1 MRYNI
6 AFKFLAVALCAL
18 MLLAA
23 LAGGFGILALLEGG
37 LFDKTVAELREEK
50 IQNSGL
56 GFAGQVA
63 AHYADSRL
71 GLWPEE
77 LEEPDWLYGV
87 WGDYGDWFS
96 GVFNPEKAAYTLKDA
111 EGNVLEQAGAQT
123 LTDPAVFTFP
133 VSGSYKYVLSV
144 EPKQEPEETAGAPE
158 YFPEDGALVYEVTFS
173 FRSELA
179 GDGSI
184 GTSGVGDPI
193 GVLTHNEAGVLFLRM
208 ESFVGANLPEDSVIT
223 SLELLGENG
232 AVLYRAEDRAG
243 VGEFVSSDEMTD
255 VFRIGPTAEEG
266 QTQPAAVE
274 TTPDSTIP
282 AETEPE
288 VVTEGTV
295 PSETTVPFETPV
307 VPVFTEERVR
317 TAEYWDED
325 AQQTMVVT
333 YRYARMPNYTMELRV
348 APGGYRYD
356 ETYPM
361 LELLQNNRNVLF
373 VAVGAGLLLF
383 AMLAVYLCCA
393 AGRKPGTDVV
403 RAGGLNRVP
412 LDLYAFLVIL
422 GVGCIGVVFV
432 EEADYLLE
440 LERTLALSIV
450 GYGGFSCALMIV
462 GFCFAFAA
470 QVKTPEYFWWR
481 NSLCG
486 RVFSLFILACRWCW
500 KQWLRVWHWL
510 PKAMRWVW
518 NLAARIFRAC
528 WKLVLWTWNLVMGIL
543 GTVWGF
549 VARCGKAC
557 GRWIGRMYGMLPLV
571 WQWLVAIPLLFFLL
585 LINIGSASPAGILLR
600 MGIVLLATVYL
611 ASAFG
616 TLLAGARRMCDGDLG
631 TKVDD
636 KMLVGCFR
644 EFADSLN
651 GLSDA
656 ALVAAREQLK
666 SERMRTELITNVS
679 HDIKTP
685 LTSIINYVDLLQ
697 YPHTPEQE
705 KEYLAVLSRQSA
717 RMKKLIDD
725 LMEMSKAASGSL
737 PVEITQVDAGEAINQ
752 ALGEFADKLA
762 AADLTPVFRQ
772 PEEPI
777 LMMAD
782 GRLAWRAMSNLLSNA
797 VKYALPGTRLYID
810 LSRAGSSVMISMKNI
825 SREQLNVS
833 ADELMERFVRGD
845 TSRNTEGSGLG
856 LNIAKSLME
865 LQKGQLQ
872 LLVDGDLFKA
882 TLIFPGV

>member
-1 MRYNI
+1 MKNHI
-6 AFKFLAVALCAL
+6 AFKFLAVLLASLFLLSAAVSAAGIIA
-18 MLLAA
+18 LAA
-23 LAGGFGILALLEGG
+23 LDLDPGQ
-37 LFDKTVAELREEK
+37 TVEQRFE
-50 IQNSGL
+50 
-56 GFAGQVA
+56 
-63 AHYADSRL
+63 
-71 GLWPEE
+71 EE
-77 LEEPDWLYGV
+77 LEHRWSSSADDIARRYASLTLGNAPERLVDNWYGR
-87 WGDYGDWFS
+87 WYNNYPGIQGYRLEDADGNLLES
-96 GVFNPEKAAYTLKDA
+96 EGTPEDGTACTYTVVT
-111 EGNVLEQAGAQT
+111 EYMQVTGAGPEDSTEA
-123 LTDPAVFTFP
+123 
-133 VSGSYKYVLSV
+133 
-144 EPKQEPEETAGAPE
+144 PEETLPETSPDGQVRTEETVPTETAAEEDAPDTAPETGTDEATIPPEEALPEQMDDAVEATAITETEPVWDEADDNIYYYPDDNGERQALHYTWEQAPE
-158 YFPEDGALVYEVTFS
+158 YRVTVYVSREYADMNRNPAWQLVGLVYTWRTQLMVG
-173 FRSELA
+173 L
-179 GDGSI
+179 
-184 GTSGVGDPI
+184 GV
-193 GVLTHNEAGVLFLRM
+193 
-208 ESFVGANLPEDSVIT
+208 
-223 SLELLGENG
+223 SLL
-232 AVLYRAEDRAG
+232 
-243 VGEFVSSDEMTD
+243 
-255 VFRIGPTAEEG
+255 VFA
-266 QTQPAAVE
+266 
-274 TTPDSTIP
+274 
-282 AETEPE
+282 
-288 VVTEGTV
+288 
-295 PSETTVPFETPV
+295 
-307 VPVFTEERVR
+307 
-317 TAEYWDED
+317 
-325 AQQTMVVT
+325 
-333 YRYARMPNYTMELRV
+333 L
-348 APGGYRYD
+348 
-356 ETYPM
+356 
-361 LELLQNNRNVLF
+361 
-373 VAVGAGLLLF
+373 
-383 AMLAVYLCCA
+383 LAVYLCCA

-403 RAGGLNRVP
+403 RAGGLNRIP
-412 LDLYAFLVIL
+412 LDLYAFLVVL

-440 LERTLALSIV
+440 LERTLALTIV
-450 GYGGFSCALMIV
+450 GYGGYCCALMIV

-486 RVFSLFILACRWCW
+486 RFFSLFILACRWCW

-510 PKAMRWVW
+510 PKAVRWVW

-549 VARCGKAC
+549 VARWGKAC

-616 TLLAGARRMCDGDLG
+616 TLLAGVRRMCDGDLG

>member
-1 MRYNI
+1 MKNHI
-6 AFKFLAVALCAL
+6 AFKFLAVLLASLFLLSAAVSAAGIIA
-18 MLLAA
+18 LAA
-23 LAGGFGILALLEGG
+23 LDLDPGQTVEQRFEEEMEHRWSSSADDIARRYASLTLGNAPERLVDNWYGRWYNNYPGIQGYRLEDADGNLLESEGTPEDG
-37 LFDKTVAELREEK
+37 TACTYTVVTEYM
-50 IQNSGL
+50 QVTG
-56 GFAGQVA
+56 AGPE
-63 AHYADSRL
+63 DST
-71 GLWPEE
+71 E
-77 LEEPDWLYGV
+77 
-87 WGDYGDWFS
+87 
-96 GVFNPEKAAYTLKDA
+96 A
-111 EGNVLEQAGAQT
+111 
-123 LTDPAVFTFP
+123 
-133 VSGSYKYVLSV
+133 
-144 EPKQEPEETAGAPE
+144 PEETLPETSPDGQVRTEETVPTETAAEEDAPDTAPETGTDEATIPPEEALPEQMDDAVEATAITETEPVWDEADDNIYYYPDDNGERQALHYTWEQAPE
-158 YFPEDGALVYEVTFS
+158 YRVTVYVSREYADMNRNPAWQLVGLVYTWRTQLMVG
-173 FRSELA
+173 L
-179 GDGSI
+179 GVSI
-184 GTSGVGDPI
+184 
-193 GVLTHNEAGVLFLRM
+193 
-208 ESFVGANLPEDSVIT
+208 
-223 SLELLGENG
+223 
-232 AVLYRAEDRAG
+232 
-243 VGEFVSSDEMTD
+243 
-255 VFRIGPTAEEG
+255 
-266 QTQPAAVE
+266 
-274 TTPDSTIP
+274 
-282 AETEPE
+282 
-288 VVTEGTV
+288 
-295 PSETTVPFETPV
+295 
-307 VPVFTEERVR
+307 
-317 TAEYWDED
+317 
-325 AQQTMVVT
+325 
-333 YRYARMPNYTMELRV
+333 
-348 APGGYRYD
+348 
-356 ETYPM
+356 
-361 LELLQNNRNVLF
+361 
-373 VAVGAGLLLF
+373 LLF
-383 AMLAVYLCCA
+383 ALLAVYLCCA

-403 RAGGLNRVP
+403 RAGGLNRIP
-412 LDLYAFLVIL
+412 LDLYAFLVVL

-440 LERTLALSIV
+440 LERTLALTIV
-450 GYGGFSCALMIV
+450 GYGGYCCALMIV

-486 RVFSLFILACRWCW
+486 RFFSLFILACRWCW

-510 PKAMRWVW
+510 PKAVRWVW

-549 VARCGKAC
+549 VARWGKAC

-616 TLLAGARRMCDGDLG
+616 TLLAGARRMCDGDMG

>member
-1 MRYNI
+1 MKNHI
-6 AFKFLAVALCAL
+6 AFKFLAVLLASLFLLSAAVSAAGIIA
-18 MLLAA
+18 LAA
-23 LAGGFGILALLEGG
+23 LDLDPGQTVEQRFEEEMEHRWSSSADDIARRYASLTLGNAPERLVDNWYGRWYNNYPGIQGYRLEDADGNLLESEGTPEDG
-37 LFDKTVAELREEK
+37 TACTYTVVTEYM
-50 IQNSGL
+50 QVTG
-56 GFAGQVA
+56 AGPE
-63 AHYADSRL
+63 DST
-71 GLWPEE
+71 E
-77 LEEPDWLYGV
+77 
-87 WGDYGDWFS
+87 
-96 GVFNPEKAAYTLKDA
+96 A
-111 EGNVLEQAGAQT
+111 
-123 LTDPAVFTFP
+123 
-133 VSGSYKYVLSV
+133 
-144 EPKQEPEETAGAPE
+144 PEETLPETSPDGQVRTEETVPTETAAEEDAPDTAPETGTDEATIPPEEALPEQMDDAVEATAITETEPVWDEADDNIYYYPDDNGERQALHYTWEQAPE
-158 YFPEDGALVYEVTFS
+158 YRVTVYVSREYADMNRNPAWQLVGLVYTWRTQLMVG
-173 FRSELA
+173 L
-179 GDGSI
+179 
-184 GTSGVGDPI
+184 GV
-193 GVLTHNEAGVLFLRM
+193 
-208 ESFVGANLPEDSVIT
+208 
-223 SLELLGENG
+223 SLL
-232 AVLYRAEDRAG
+232 
-243 VGEFVSSDEMTD
+243 
-255 VFRIGPTAEEG
+255 VFA
-266 QTQPAAVE
+266 
-274 TTPDSTIP
+274 
-282 AETEPE
+282 
-288 VVTEGTV
+288 
-295 PSETTVPFETPV
+295 
-307 VPVFTEERVR
+307 
-317 TAEYWDED
+317 
-325 AQQTMVVT
+325 
-333 YRYARMPNYTMELRV
+333 L
-348 APGGYRYD
+348 
-356 ETYPM
+356 
-361 LELLQNNRNVLF
+361 
-373 VAVGAGLLLF
+373 
-383 AMLAVYLCCA
+383 LAVYLCCA

-403 RAGGLNRVP
+403 RAGGLNRIP
-412 LDLYAFLVIL
+412 LDLYAFLVVL

-440 LERTLALSIV
+440 LERTLALTIV
-450 GYGGFSCALMIV
+450 GYGGYCCALMIV

-486 RVFSLFILACRWCW
+486 RFFSLFILACRWCW

-510 PKAMRWVW
+510 PKAVRWVW

-549 VARCGKAC
+549 VARWGKAC

-616 TLLAGARRMCDGDLG
+616 TLLAGVRRMCDGDLG

>member
-1 MRYNI
+1 MKNHI
-6 AFKFLAVALCAL
+6 AFKFLAV
-18 MLLAA
+18 LLASLFLLSAAVSAAGIIA
-23 LAGGFGILALLEGG
+23 LTAMDLDPGQTVEQRFEEEMERRWSSSADDIARRYASLTLGHAPEQLVDNWFGRWYSNYSGIQGYRLEDADGNLLESEG
-37 LFDKTVAELREEK
+37 T
-50 IQNSGL
+50 
-56 GFAGQVA
+56 
-63 AHYADSRL
+63 
-71 GLWPEE
+71 PE
-77 LEEPDWLYGV
+77 DGT
-87 WGDYGDWFS
+87 
-96 GVFNPEKAAYTLKDA
+96 AYTYTVVTA
-111 EGNVLEQAGAQT
+111 YMQVTGAG
-123 LTDPAVFTFP
+123 
-133 VSGSYKYVLSV
+133 
-144 EPKQEPEETAGAPE
+144 
-158 YFPEDGALVYEVTFS
+158 PEDGAEAPDETLPETFPDGQVRTEETVPTETAAETGDADAGAETDTDEATIRSEETVSGQTENAVEATLLPELETGPVWDEADDNIYYYPDDNGERQALHYTWEQTPEYQVTVYVSREYADMNRNPVWQLMGLVYTWRTQLMVG
-173 FRSELA
+173 L
-179 GDGSI
+179 
-184 GTSGVGDPI
+184 GV
-193 GVLTHNEAGVLFLRM
+193 
-208 ESFVGANLPEDSVIT
+208 
-223 SLELLGENG
+223 SLL
-232 AVLYRAEDRAG
+232 
-243 VGEFVSSDEMTD
+243 
-255 VFRIGPTAEEG
+255 VFA
-266 QTQPAAVE
+266 
-274 TTPDSTIP
+274 
-282 AETEPE
+282 
-288 VVTEGTV
+288 
-295 PSETTVPFETPV
+295 
-307 VPVFTEERVR
+307 
-317 TAEYWDED
+317 
-325 AQQTMVVT
+325 
-333 YRYARMPNYTMELRV
+333 L
-348 APGGYRYD
+348 
-356 ETYPM
+356 
-361 LELLQNNRNVLF
+361 
-373 VAVGAGLLLF
+373 
-383 AMLAVYLCCA
+383 LAVYLCCA

-403 RAGGLNRVP
+403 RAGGLNRMP
-412 LDLYAFLVIL
+412 LDLYAFLVVL
-422 GVGCIGVVFV
+422 GVGCIGVVFA
-432 EEADYLLE
+432 EAADDLLR

-510 PKAMRWVW
+510 PKAVRWVW

-528 WKLVLWTWNLVMGIL
+528 WKLVLWTWNLIKQVL
-543 GTVWGF
+543 GKVWDF
-549 VARCGKAC
+549 ITRWAKAL
-557 GRWIGRMYGMLPLV
+557 GRSLSRMYSMLPLV

-644 EFADSLN
+644 EFAESLN

-810 LSRAGSSVMISMKNI
+810 LSRAGNSVMISMKNI

>member
-1 MRYNI
+1 MKNHI
-6 AFKFLAVALCAL
+6 AFKFLAVLLASLFLLSAAVSAAGIIA
-18 MLLAA
+18 LAA
-23 LAGGFGILALLEGG
+23 LDLDPGQTVEQRFEEEMEHRWSSSADDIARRYASLTLGNAPERLVDNWYGRWYNNYPGIQGYRLEDADGNLLESEGTPEDG
-37 LFDKTVAELREEK
+37 TACTYTVVTEYM
-50 IQNSGL
+50 QVTG
-56 GFAGQVA
+56 AGPE
-63 AHYADSRL
+63 DST
-71 GLWPEE
+71 E
-77 LEEPDWLYGV
+77 
-87 WGDYGDWFS
+87 
-96 GVFNPEKAAYTLKDA
+96 A
-111 EGNVLEQAGAQT
+111 
-123 LTDPAVFTFP
+123 
-133 VSGSYKYVLSV
+133 
-144 EPKQEPEETAGAPE
+144 PEETLPETSPDGQVRTEETVPTETAAEEDAPDTAPETGTDEATIPPEEALPEQMDDAVEATAITETEPVWDEADDNIYYYPDDNGERQALHYTWEQAPE
-158 YFPEDGALVYEVTFS
+158 YRVTVYVSREYADMNRNPAWQLVGLVYTWRTQLMVG
-173 FRSELA
+173 L
-179 GDGSI
+179 
-184 GTSGVGDPI
+184 GV
-193 GVLTHNEAGVLFLRM
+193 
-208 ESFVGANLPEDSVIT
+208 
-223 SLELLGENG
+223 SLL
-232 AVLYRAEDRAG
+232 
-243 VGEFVSSDEMTD
+243 
-255 VFRIGPTAEEG
+255 VFA
-266 QTQPAAVE
+266 
-274 TTPDSTIP
+274 
-282 AETEPE
+282 
-288 VVTEGTV
+288 
-295 PSETTVPFETPV
+295 
-307 VPVFTEERVR
+307 
-317 TAEYWDED
+317 
-325 AQQTMVVT
+325 
-333 YRYARMPNYTMELRV
+333 L
-348 APGGYRYD
+348 
-356 ETYPM
+356 
-361 LELLQNNRNVLF
+361 
-373 VAVGAGLLLF
+373 
-383 AMLAVYLCCA
+383 LAVYLCCA

-440 LERTLALSIV
+440 LERTLALTIV
-450 GYGGFSCALMIV
+450 GYGGYCCALMIV

-486 RVFSLFILACRWCW
+486 RFFSLFILACRWCW

-510 PKAMRWVW
+510 PKAVRWVW

-549 VARCGKAC
+549 VARWGKAC

-616 TLLAGARRMCDGDLG
+616 TLLAGARRMCDGDMG

>member
-1 MRYNI
+1 MKNHI
-6 AFKFLAVALCAL
+6 AFKFLAV
-18 MLLAA
+18 LLASLFLLGAAVSAAGIIA
-23 LAGGFGILALLEGG
+23 LAAMDLDPGQTVEQRFEEEMEHRWFSSADNIARRYASLTLGHAPEQLVDNWYGRWYNNYSGILGYRLEDAGGNLLESGG
-37 LFDKTVAELREEK
+37 TSEDGT
-50 IQNSGL
+50 
-56 GFAGQVA
+56 
-63 AHYADSRL
+63 
-71 GLWPEE
+71 
-77 LEEPDWLYGV
+77 
-87 WGDYGDWFS
+87 
-96 GVFNPEKAAYTLKDA
+96 AYTYTVVTEYMQVTGA
-111 EGNVLEQAGAQT
+111 EKVGA
-123 LTDPAVFTFP
+123 DGPEDSA
-133 VSGSYKYVLSV
+133 
-144 EPKQEPEETAGAPE
+144 EEPEETIPE
-158 YFPEDGALVYEVTFS
+158 TFPDGQVRTEETVPTETVLETGDADTGEETDTAETTI
-173 FRSELA
+173 RSEETL
-179 GDGSI
+179 SEQM
-184 GTSGVGDPI
+184 
-193 GVLTHNEAGVLFLRM
+193 N
-208 ESFVGANLPEDSVIT
+208 DSVEATAIT
-223 SLELLGENG
+223 EL
-232 AVLYRAEDRAG
+232 
-243 VGEFVSSDEMTD
+243 
-255 VFRIGPTAEEG
+255 
-266 QTQPAAVE
+266 
-274 TTPDSTIP
+274 
-282 AETEPE
+282 ETEPE
-288 VVTEGTV
+288 
-295 PSETTVPFETPV
+295 
-307 VPVFTEERVR
+307 
-317 TAEYWDED
+317 WDETD
-325 AQQTMVVT
+325 DNIYYYPDDNGERQALHYTWEQTPEYRVT
-333 YRYARMPNYTMELRV
+333 VYVSGEYADM
-348 APGGYRYD
+348 
-356 ETYPM
+356 
-361 LELLQNNRNVLF
+361 NRNPVWQLIGLVYTWRTQF
-373 VAVGAGLLLF
+373 MVGLGVSLLIF
-383 AMLAVYLCCA
+383 ALLAVYLCCA

-403 RAGGLNRVP
+403 RAGGLNRMP
-412 LDLYAFLVIL
+412 LDLYGFLVIL
-422 GVGCIGVVFV
+422 GVGCIGVVFA
-432 EEADYLLE
+432 EGADDLLR

-450 GYGGFSCALMIV
+450 GYGSYCCALLIV
-462 GFCFAFAA
+462 GFCFAVAA

-486 RVFSLFILACRWCW
+486 RVWHLFVLVCRWCW
-500 KQWLRVWHWL
+500 KLWLRVWHGL
-510 PKAMRWVW
+510 PGVLRWGW
-518 NLAARIFRAC
+518 NLAARVFRAC
-528 WKLVLWTWNLVMGIL
+528 RKLILWTWNLMKQFFGA
-543 GTVWGF
+543 VWGF
-549 VARCGKAC
+549 IARWAKAL
-557 GRWIGRMYGMLPLV
+557 GRSLSRMYSMLPLI

-644 EFADSLN
+644 EFAESLN
-651 GLSDA
+651 GLSDT

-697 YPHTPEQE
+697 MPHTPEQE
-705 KEYLAVLSRQSA
+705 KEYLEVLSRQSA

-752 ALGEFADKLA
+752 ALGEFSDKLA

>member
-1 MRYNI
+1 MKNHI
-6 AFKFLAVALCAL
+6 AFKFLAVLLASLFLLSAAVSAAGIIA
-18 MLLAA
+18 LAA
-23 LAGGFGILALLEGG
+23 LDLDPGQTVEQRFEEEMEHRWSSSADDIARRYASLTLGNAPERLVDNWYGRWYNNYPGIQGYRLEDADGNLLESEGTPEDG
-37 LFDKTVAELREEK
+37 TACTYTVVTEYM
-50 IQNSGL
+50 QVTG
-56 GFAGQVA
+56 AGPE
-63 AHYADSRL
+63 DST
-71 GLWPEE
+71 E
-77 LEEPDWLYGV
+77 
-87 WGDYGDWFS
+87 
-96 GVFNPEKAAYTLKDA
+96 A
-111 EGNVLEQAGAQT
+111 
-123 LTDPAVFTFP
+123 
-133 VSGSYKYVLSV
+133 
-144 EPKQEPEETAGAPE
+144 PEETLPETSPDGQARTEETVPTETAAEEDAPDTAPETGTDEATIPPEEALPEQMDDAVEATAITETEPVWDEADDNIYYYPDDNGERQALHYTWEQAPE
-158 YFPEDGALVYEVTFS
+158 YRVTVYVSREYADMNRNPAWQLVGLVYTWRTQLMVG
-173 FRSELA
+173 L
-179 GDGSI
+179 
-184 GTSGVGDPI
+184 GV
-193 GVLTHNEAGVLFLRM
+193 
-208 ESFVGANLPEDSVIT
+208 
-223 SLELLGENG
+223 SLL
-232 AVLYRAEDRAG
+232 
-243 VGEFVSSDEMTD
+243 
-255 VFRIGPTAEEG
+255 VFA
-266 QTQPAAVE
+266 
-274 TTPDSTIP
+274 
-282 AETEPE
+282 
-288 VVTEGTV
+288 
-295 PSETTVPFETPV
+295 
-307 VPVFTEERVR
+307 
-317 TAEYWDED
+317 
-325 AQQTMVVT
+325 
-333 YRYARMPNYTMELRV
+333 L
-348 APGGYRYD
+348 
-356 ETYPM
+356 
-361 LELLQNNRNVLF
+361 
-373 VAVGAGLLLF
+373 
-383 AMLAVYLCCA
+383 LAVYLCCA

-412 LDLYAFLVIL
+412 LDLYAFLVVL

-440 LERTLALSIV
+440 LERTLALTIV
-450 GYGGFSCALMIV
+450 GYGGYCCALMIV

-510 PKAMRWVW
+510 PKAVRWVW

-549 VARCGKAC
+549 VARWGKAC

-616 TLLAGARRMCDGDLG
+616 TLLAGARRMCDGDMG

>member
-1 MRYNI
+1 MKNHI
-6 AFKFLAVALCAL
+6 AFKFLAV
-18 MLLAA
+18 LLASLFLLSAAVSAAGIIA
-23 LAGGFGILALLEGG
+23 LTAMDLDPGQTVEQRFEEEMERRWSSSADDIARRYASLTLGHAPEQLVDNWFGRWYSNYSGIQGYRLEDADGNLLESEG
-37 LFDKTVAELREEK
+37 T
-50 IQNSGL
+50 
-56 GFAGQVA
+56 
-63 AHYADSRL
+63 
-71 GLWPEE
+71 PE
-77 LEEPDWLYGV
+77 DGT
-87 WGDYGDWFS
+87 
-96 GVFNPEKAAYTLKDA
+96 AYTYTVVTA
-111 EGNVLEQAGAQT
+111 YMQVTGAG
-123 LTDPAVFTFP
+123 
-133 VSGSYKYVLSV
+133 
-144 EPKQEPEETAGAPE
+144 
-158 YFPEDGALVYEVTFS
+158 PEDGAEAPDETLPETFPDGQVRTEETVPTETAAETGDADAGAETDTDEATIRSEETVSGQTENAVEATLLPELETGPVWDEADDNIYYYPDDNGERQALHYTWEQTPEYRVTVYVSREYADMNRNPVWQLMGLVYTWRTQLMVG
-173 FRSELA
+173 L
-179 GDGSI
+179 
-184 GTSGVGDPI
+184 GV
-193 GVLTHNEAGVLFLRM
+193 
-208 ESFVGANLPEDSVIT
+208 
-223 SLELLGENG
+223 SLL
-232 AVLYRAEDRAG
+232 
-243 VGEFVSSDEMTD
+243 
-255 VFRIGPTAEEG
+255 VFA
-266 QTQPAAVE
+266 
-274 TTPDSTIP
+274 
-282 AETEPE
+282 
-288 VVTEGTV
+288 
-295 PSETTVPFETPV
+295 
-307 VPVFTEERVR
+307 
-317 TAEYWDED
+317 
-325 AQQTMVVT
+325 
-333 YRYARMPNYTMELRV
+333 L
-348 APGGYRYD
+348 
-356 ETYPM
+356 
-361 LELLQNNRNVLF
+361 
-373 VAVGAGLLLF
+373 
-383 AMLAVYLCCA
+383 LAVYLCCA

-403 RAGGLNRVP
+403 RAGGLNRMP
-412 LDLYAFLVIL
+412 LDLYAFLVVL
-422 GVGCIGVVFV
+422 GVGCIGVVFA
-432 EEADYLLE
+432 EAADDLLR

-510 PKAMRWVW
+510 PKAVRWVW

-528 WKLVLWTWNLVMGIL
+528 WKLVLWTWNLIKQVL
-543 GTVWGF
+543 GKVWDF
-549 VARCGKAC
+549 ITRWAKAL
-557 GRWIGRMYGMLPLV
+557 GRSLSRMYSMLPLV

-611 ASAFG
+611 ASSFG

-644 EFADSLN
+644 EFAESLN

-810 LSRAGSSVMISMKNI
+810 LSRAGNSVMISMKNI

>member
-1 MRYNI
+1 MKNHI
-6 AFKFLAVALCAL
+6 AFKFLAVLLASLFLLSAAVSAAGIIA
-18 MLLAA
+18 LAA
-23 LAGGFGILALLEGG
+23 LDLDSGQTVEQRFEEEMEHRWSSSADDIARRYASLTLGNAPERLVDNWYGRWYNNYPGIQGYRLEDADGNLLESEGTPEDG
-37 LFDKTVAELREEK
+37 TACTYTVVTEYM
-50 IQNSGL
+50 QVTG
-56 GFAGQVA
+56 AGPE
-63 AHYADSRL
+63 DST
-71 GLWPEE
+71 E
-77 LEEPDWLYGV
+77 
-87 WGDYGDWFS
+87 
-96 GVFNPEKAAYTLKDA
+96 A
-111 EGNVLEQAGAQT
+111 
-123 LTDPAVFTFP
+123 
-133 VSGSYKYVLSV
+133 
-144 EPKQEPEETAGAPE
+144 PEETLPETSPDGQVRTEETVPTETAAEEDAPDTAPETGTDEATIPPEEALPEQMDDAVEATAITETEPVWDEADDNIYYYPDDNGERQALHYTWEQAPE
-158 YFPEDGALVYEVTFS
+158 YRVTVYVSREYADMNRNPAWQLVGLVYTWRTQLMVG
-173 FRSELA
+173 L
-179 GDGSI
+179 GVSI
-184 GTSGVGDPI
+184 
-193 GVLTHNEAGVLFLRM
+193 
-208 ESFVGANLPEDSVIT
+208 
-223 SLELLGENG
+223 
-232 AVLYRAEDRAG
+232 
-243 VGEFVSSDEMTD
+243 
-255 VFRIGPTAEEG
+255 
-266 QTQPAAVE
+266 
-274 TTPDSTIP
+274 
-282 AETEPE
+282 
-288 VVTEGTV
+288 
-295 PSETTVPFETPV
+295 
-307 VPVFTEERVR
+307 
-317 TAEYWDED
+317 
-325 AQQTMVVT
+325 
-333 YRYARMPNYTMELRV
+333 
-348 APGGYRYD
+348 
-356 ETYPM
+356 
-361 LELLQNNRNVLF
+361 
-373 VAVGAGLLLF
+373 LLF
-383 AMLAVYLCCA
+383 ALLAVYLCCA

-440 LERTLALSIV
+440 LERTLALTIV
-450 GYGGFSCALMIV
+450 GYGGYCCALMIV

-486 RVFSLFILACRWCW
+486 RFFSLFILACRWCW

-510 PKAMRWVW
+510 PKAVRWVW

-549 VARCGKAC
+549 VARWGKAC

-616 TLLAGARRMCDGDLG
+616 TLLAGARRMCDGDMG

>member
-1 MRYNI
+1 MKNHI
-6 AFKFLAVALCAL
+6 AFKFLAVLLASLFLLSAAVSAAGIIA
-18 MLLAA
+18 LAA
-23 LAGGFGILALLEGG
+23 LDLDPGQTVEQRFEEEMEHRWSSSADDIARRYASLTLGNAPERLVDNWYGRWYNNYPGIQGYRLEDADGNLLESEGTPEDG
-37 LFDKTVAELREEK
+37 TACTYTVVTEYM
-50 IQNSGL
+50 QVTG
-56 GFAGQVA
+56 AGPE
-63 AHYADSRL
+63 DST
-71 GLWPEE
+71 E
-77 LEEPDWLYGV
+77 
-87 WGDYGDWFS
+87 
-96 GVFNPEKAAYTLKDA
+96 A
-111 EGNVLEQAGAQT
+111 
-123 LTDPAVFTFP
+123 
-133 VSGSYKYVLSV
+133 
-144 EPKQEPEETAGAPE
+144 PEETLPETSPDGQVRTEETVPTETAAEEDAPDTAPETGTDEATIPPEEALPEQMDDAVEATAITETEPVWDEADDNIYYYPDDNGERQSLHYTWEQAPE
-158 YFPEDGALVYEVTFS
+158 YRVTVYVSREYADMNRNPAWQLVGLVYTWRTQLMVG
-173 FRSELA
+173 L
-179 GDGSI
+179 
-184 GTSGVGDPI
+184 GV
-193 GVLTHNEAGVLFLRM
+193 
-208 ESFVGANLPEDSVIT
+208 
-223 SLELLGENG
+223 SLL
-232 AVLYRAEDRAG
+232 
-243 VGEFVSSDEMTD
+243 
-255 VFRIGPTAEEG
+255 VFA
-266 QTQPAAVE
+266 
-274 TTPDSTIP
+274 
-282 AETEPE
+282 
-288 VVTEGTV
+288 
-295 PSETTVPFETPV
+295 
-307 VPVFTEERVR
+307 
-317 TAEYWDED
+317 
-325 AQQTMVVT
+325 
-333 YRYARMPNYTMELRV
+333 L
-348 APGGYRYD
+348 
-356 ETYPM
+356 
-361 LELLQNNRNVLF
+361 
-373 VAVGAGLLLF
+373 
-383 AMLAVYLCCA
+383 LAVYLCCA

-440 LERTLALSIV
+440 LDRTLALTIV
-450 GYGGFSCALMIV
+450 GYGGYCCALMIV

-510 PKAMRWVW
+510 PKAVRWVW

-549 VARCGKAC
+549 VARWGKAC

-616 TLLAGARRMCDGDLG
+616 TLLAGARRMCDGDMG

>member
-1 MRYNI
+1 MKNHI
-6 AFKFLAVALCAL
+6 AFKFLAV
-18 MLLAA
+18 LLASLFLLSAAVSAAGIIA
-23 LAGGFGILALLEGG
+23 LTAMDLDPGQTVEQRFEEEMERRWSSSADDIARRYASLTLGHAPEQLVDNWFGRWYSNYSGIQGYRLEDADGNLLESEG
-37 LFDKTVAELREEK
+37 T
-50 IQNSGL
+50 
-56 GFAGQVA
+56 
-63 AHYADSRL
+63 
-71 GLWPEE
+71 PE
-77 LEEPDWLYGV
+77 DGT
-87 WGDYGDWFS
+87 
-96 GVFNPEKAAYTLKDA
+96 AYTYTVVTA
-111 EGNVLEQAGAQT
+111 YMQVTGAG
-123 LTDPAVFTFP
+123 
-133 VSGSYKYVLSV
+133 
-144 EPKQEPEETAGAPE
+144 
-158 YFPEDGALVYEVTFS
+158 PEDGAEAPDETLPETFPDGQVRTEETVPTETAAETGDADAGAETDTDEATI
-173 FRSELA
+173 RSEE
-179 GDGSI
+179 
-184 GTSGVGDPI
+184 T
-193 GVLTHNEAGVLFLRM
+193 M
-208 ESFVGANLPEDSVIT
+208 PEQMD
-223 SLELLGENG
+223 
-232 AVLYRAEDRAG
+232 D
-243 VGEFVSSDEMTD
+243 
-255 VFRIGPTAEEG
+255 
-266 QTQPAAVE
+266 AVE
-274 TTPDSTIP
+274 ATAI
-282 AETEPE
+282 TEPE
-288 VVTEGTV
+288 PE
-295 PSETTVPFETPV
+295 
-307 VPVFTEERVR
+307 
-317 TAEYWDED
+317 WDEAD
-325 AQQTMVVT
+325 DNIYYYPDDNGERQALHYTWEQTPEYRVT
-333 YRYARMPNYTMELRV
+333 VYVSREYADM
-348 APGGYRYD
+348 
-356 ETYPM
+356 
-361 LELLQNNRNVLF
+361 NRNPVWQLMGL
-373 VAVGAGLLLF
+373 VYTWRTQLMVGLGVSLLVF
-383 AMLAVYLCCA
+383 ALLAVYLCCA

-403 RAGGLNRVP
+403 RAGGLNRMP
-412 LDLYAFLVIL
+412 LDLYAFLVVL

-432 EEADYLLE
+432 EEGEYLLE

-510 PKAMRWVW
+510 PKAVRWVW

-528 WKLVLWTWNLVMGIL
+528 WKLVLWTWNLIKQVL
-543 GTVWGF
+543 GKVWDF
-549 VARCGKAC
+549 ITRWAKAL
-557 GRWIGRMYGMLPLV
+557 GRSLSRMYSMLPLV

-644 EFADSLN
+644 EFAESLN

-810 LSRAGSSVMISMKNI
+810 LSRAGNSVMISMKNI

>member
-1 MRYNI
+1 MKNHI
-6 AFKFLAVALCAL
+6 AFKFLAVLLASLFLLSAAVSAAGIIA
-18 MLLAA
+18 LAA
-23 LAGGFGILALLEGG
+23 LDLDPGQTVEQRFEEEMEHRWSSSADDIARRYASLTLGNAPERLVDNWYGRWYNNYPGIQGYRLEDADGNLLESEGTPEDG
-37 LFDKTVAELREEK
+37 TACTYTVVTEYM
-50 IQNSGL
+50 QVTG
-56 GFAGQVA
+56 AGPE
-63 AHYADSRL
+63 DST
-71 GLWPEE
+71 E
-77 LEEPDWLYGV
+77 
-87 WGDYGDWFS
+87 
-96 GVFNPEKAAYTLKDA
+96 A
-111 EGNVLEQAGAQT
+111 
-123 LTDPAVFTFP
+123 
-133 VSGSYKYVLSV
+133 
-144 EPKQEPEETAGAPE
+144 PEETLPETSPDGQVRTEETVPTETAAEEDAPDTAPETGTDEATIPPEEALPEQMDDAVEATAITETEPVWDEGDDNIYYYPDDNGERQALHYTWEQAPE
-158 YFPEDGALVYEVTFS
+158 YRVTVYVSREYADMNRNPAWQLVGLVYTWRTQLMVG
-173 FRSELA
+173 L
-179 GDGSI
+179 
-184 GTSGVGDPI
+184 GV
-193 GVLTHNEAGVLFLRM
+193 
-208 ESFVGANLPEDSVIT
+208 
-223 SLELLGENG
+223 SLL
-232 AVLYRAEDRAG
+232 
-243 VGEFVSSDEMTD
+243 
-255 VFRIGPTAEEG
+255 VFA
-266 QTQPAAVE
+266 
-274 TTPDSTIP
+274 
-282 AETEPE
+282 
-288 VVTEGTV
+288 
-295 PSETTVPFETPV
+295 
-307 VPVFTEERVR
+307 
-317 TAEYWDED
+317 
-325 AQQTMVVT
+325 
-333 YRYARMPNYTMELRV
+333 L
-348 APGGYRYD
+348 
-356 ETYPM
+356 
-361 LELLQNNRNVLF
+361 
-373 VAVGAGLLLF
+373 
-383 AMLAVYLCCA
+383 LAVYLCCA

-440 LERTLALSIV
+440 LERTLALTIV
-450 GYGGFSCALMIV
+450 GYGGYCCALMIV

-510 PKAMRWVW
+510 PKAVRWVW

-528 WKLVLWTWNLVMGIL
+528 WKLVLWTWNLVMGIM

-549 VARCGKAC
+549 VARWGKAC

-705 KEYLAVLSRQSA
+705 KDYLAVLSRQSA

>member
-1 MRYNI
+1 MKNHI
-6 AFKFLAVALCAL
+6 AFKFLAVLLASLFLLSAAVSAAGIIA
-18 MLLAA
+18 LAA
-23 LAGGFGILALLEGG
+23 LDLDPGQTVEQRFEEEMEHRWSSSADDIARRYASLTLGNAPERLVDNWYGRWYNNYPGIQGYRLEDADGNLLESEGTPEDG
-37 LFDKTVAELREEK
+37 TACTYTVVTEYM
-50 IQNSGL
+50 QVTG
-56 GFAGQVA
+56 AGPE
-63 AHYADSRL
+63 DST
-71 GLWPEE
+71 E
-77 LEEPDWLYGV
+77 
-87 WGDYGDWFS
+87 
-96 GVFNPEKAAYTLKDA
+96 A
-111 EGNVLEQAGAQT
+111 
-123 LTDPAVFTFP
+123 
-133 VSGSYKYVLSV
+133 
-144 EPKQEPEETAGAPE
+144 PEETLPETSPDGQVRTEETVPTETAAEEDAPDTAPETGTDEATIPPEEALPEQMDDAVEATAITETEPVWDEGDDNIYYYPDDNGERQALHYTWEQAPE
-158 YFPEDGALVYEVTFS
+158 YRVTVYVSREYADMNRNPAWQLVGLVYTWRTQLMVG
-173 FRSELA
+173 L
-179 GDGSI
+179 
-184 GTSGVGDPI
+184 GV
-193 GVLTHNEAGVLFLRM
+193 
-208 ESFVGANLPEDSVIT
+208 
-223 SLELLGENG
+223 SLL
-232 AVLYRAEDRAG
+232 
-243 VGEFVSSDEMTD
+243 
-255 VFRIGPTAEEG
+255 VFA
-266 QTQPAAVE
+266 
-274 TTPDSTIP
+274 
-282 AETEPE
+282 
-288 VVTEGTV
+288 
-295 PSETTVPFETPV
+295 
-307 VPVFTEERVR
+307 
-317 TAEYWDED
+317 
-325 AQQTMVVT
+325 
-333 YRYARMPNYTMELRV
+333 L
-348 APGGYRYD
+348 
-356 ETYPM
+356 
-361 LELLQNNRNVLF
+361 
-373 VAVGAGLLLF
+373 
-383 AMLAVYLCCA
+383 LAVYLCCA

-403 RAGGLNRVP
+403 RAGGLNRIP
-412 LDLYAFLVIL
+412 LDLYAFLVVL

-440 LERTLALSIV
+440 LERTLALTIV
-450 GYGGFSCALMIV
+450 GYGGYCCALMIV

-510 PKAMRWVW
+510 PKAVRWVW

-549 VARCGKAC
+549 VARWGKAC

>member
-1 MRYNI
+1 MKNHI
-6 AFKFLAVALCAL
+6 AFKFLAVLLASLFLLSAAVSAAGIIA
-18 MLLAA
+18 LAA
-23 LAGGFGILALLEGG
+23 LDLDPGQTVEQRFEEEMEHRWSSSADDIARRYASLTLGNAPERLVDNWYGRWYNNYPGIQGYRLEDADGNLLESEGTPEDG
-37 LFDKTVAELREEK
+37 TACTYTVVTEYM
-50 IQNSGL
+50 QVTG
-56 GFAGQVA
+56 AGPE
-63 AHYADSRL
+63 DST
-71 GLWPEE
+71 E
-77 LEEPDWLYGV
+77 
-87 WGDYGDWFS
+87 
-96 GVFNPEKAAYTLKDA
+96 A
-111 EGNVLEQAGAQT
+111 
-123 LTDPAVFTFP
+123 
-133 VSGSYKYVLSV
+133 
-144 EPKQEPEETAGAPE
+144 PEETLPETSPDGQVRTEETVPTETAAEEDAPDTAPETGTDEATIPPEEALPEQMDDAVEATAITETEPVWDEADDNIYYYPDDNGERQSLHYTWEQAPE
-158 YFPEDGALVYEVTFS
+158 YRVTVYVSREYADMNRNPAWQLVGLVYTWRTQLMVG
-173 FRSELA
+173 L
-179 GDGSI
+179 
-184 GTSGVGDPI
+184 GV
-193 GVLTHNEAGVLFLRM
+193 
-208 ESFVGANLPEDSVIT
+208 
-223 SLELLGENG
+223 SLL
-232 AVLYRAEDRAG
+232 
-243 VGEFVSSDEMTD
+243 
-255 VFRIGPTAEEG
+255 VFA
-266 QTQPAAVE
+266 
-274 TTPDSTIP
+274 
-282 AETEPE
+282 
-288 VVTEGTV
+288 
-295 PSETTVPFETPV
+295 
-307 VPVFTEERVR
+307 
-317 TAEYWDED
+317 
-325 AQQTMVVT
+325 
-333 YRYARMPNYTMELRV
+333 L
-348 APGGYRYD
+348 
-356 ETYPM
+356 
-361 LELLQNNRNVLF
+361 
-373 VAVGAGLLLF
+373 
-383 AMLAVYLCCA
+383 LAVYLCCA

-403 RAGGLNRVP
+403 RAGGLNRIP

-450 GYGGFSCALMIV
+450 GYGGYCCALMIV

-510 PKAMRWVW
+510 PKAVRWVW

-549 VARCGKAC
+549 VARWGKAC

-616 TLLAGARRMCDGDLG
+616 TLLAGARRMCDGDMG

>member
-1 MRYNI
+1 MKNHI
-6 AFKFLAVALCAL
+6 AFKFLAVLLASLFLLSAAVSAAGIIA
-18 MLLAA
+18 LAA
-23 LAGGFGILALLEGG
+23 LDLDSGQTVEQRFEEEMEHRWSSSADDIARRYASLTLGNAPERLVDNWYGRWYNNYPGIQGYRLEDADGNLLESEGTPEDG
-37 LFDKTVAELREEK
+37 TACTYTVVTEYM
-50 IQNSGL
+50 QVTG
-56 GFAGQVA
+56 AGPE
-63 AHYADSRL
+63 DST
-71 GLWPEE
+71 E
-77 LEEPDWLYGV
+77 
-87 WGDYGDWFS
+87 
-96 GVFNPEKAAYTLKDA
+96 A
-111 EGNVLEQAGAQT
+111 
-123 LTDPAVFTFP
+123 
-133 VSGSYKYVLSV
+133 
-144 EPKQEPEETAGAPE
+144 PEETLPETSPDGQVRTEETVPTETAAEEDAPDTAPETGTDEATIPPEEALPEQMDDAVEATAITETEPVWDEADDNIYYYPDDNGERQALHYTWEQAPE
-158 YFPEDGALVYEVTFS
+158 YRVTVYVSREYADMNRNPAWQLVGLVYTWRTQLMVG
-173 FRSELA
+173 L
-179 GDGSI
+179 
-184 GTSGVGDPI
+184 GV
-193 GVLTHNEAGVLFLRM
+193 
-208 ESFVGANLPEDSVIT
+208 
-223 SLELLGENG
+223 SLL
-232 AVLYRAEDRAG
+232 
-243 VGEFVSSDEMTD
+243 
-255 VFRIGPTAEEG
+255 VFA
-266 QTQPAAVE
+266 
-274 TTPDSTIP
+274 
-282 AETEPE
+282 
-288 VVTEGTV
+288 
-295 PSETTVPFETPV
+295 
-307 VPVFTEERVR
+307 
-317 TAEYWDED
+317 
-325 AQQTMVVT
+325 
-333 YRYARMPNYTMELRV
+333 L
-348 APGGYRYD
+348 
-356 ETYPM
+356 
-361 LELLQNNRNVLF
+361 
-373 VAVGAGLLLF
+373 
-383 AMLAVYLCCA
+383 LAVYLCCA

-440 LERTLALSIV
+440 LERTLALTIV
-450 GYGGFSCALMIV
+450 GYGGYCCALMIV

-486 RVFSLFILACRWCW
+486 RFFSLFILACRWCW

-510 PKAMRWVW
+510 PKAVRWVW

-549 VARCGKAC
+549 VARWGKAC

-616 TLLAGARRMCDGDLG
+616 TLLAGARRMCDGDMG

>member
-1 MRYNI
+1 MKNHI
-6 AFKFLAVALCAL
+6 AFKFLAVLLASLFLLSAAVSAAGIIA
-18 MLLAA
+18 LAA
-23 LAGGFGILALLEGG
+23 LDLDPGQTVEQRFEEEMEHRWSSSADDIARRYASLTLGNAPERLVDNWYGRWYNNYPGIQGYRLEDADGNLLESEGTPEDG
-37 LFDKTVAELREEK
+37 TACTYTVVTEYM
-50 IQNSGL
+50 QVTG
-56 GFAGQVA
+56 AGPE
-63 AHYADSRL
+63 DST
-71 GLWPEE
+71 E
-77 LEEPDWLYGV
+77 
-87 WGDYGDWFS
+87 
-96 GVFNPEKAAYTLKDA
+96 A
-111 EGNVLEQAGAQT
+111 
-123 LTDPAVFTFP
+123 
-133 VSGSYKYVLSV
+133 
-144 EPKQEPEETAGAPE
+144 PEETLPETSPDGQARTEETVPTETAAEEDAPDTAPETGTDEATIPPEEALPEQMDDAVEATAITETEPVWDEADDNIYYYPDDNGERQALHYTWEQAPE
-158 YFPEDGALVYEVTFS
+158 YRVTVYVSREYADMNRNPAWQLVGLVYTWRTQLMVG
-173 FRSELA
+173 L
-179 GDGSI
+179 
-184 GTSGVGDPI
+184 GV
-193 GVLTHNEAGVLFLRM
+193 
-208 ESFVGANLPEDSVIT
+208 
-223 SLELLGENG
+223 SLL
-232 AVLYRAEDRAG
+232 
-243 VGEFVSSDEMTD
+243 
-255 VFRIGPTAEEG
+255 VFA
-266 QTQPAAVE
+266 
-274 TTPDSTIP
+274 
-282 AETEPE
+282 
-288 VVTEGTV
+288 
-295 PSETTVPFETPV
+295 
-307 VPVFTEERVR
+307 
-317 TAEYWDED
+317 
-325 AQQTMVVT
+325 
-333 YRYARMPNYTMELRV
+333 L
-348 APGGYRYD
+348 
-356 ETYPM
+356 
-361 LELLQNNRNVLF
+361 
-373 VAVGAGLLLF
+373 
-383 AMLAVYLCCA
+383 LAVYLCCA

-510 PKAMRWVW
+510 PKAVRWVW

-549 VARCGKAC
+549 VARWGKAC

>member
-1 MRYNI
+1 MKNHI
-6 AFKFLAVALCAL
+6 AFKFLAVLLASLFLLSAAVSAAGIIA
-18 MLLAA
+18 LAA
-23 LAGGFGILALLEGG
+23 LDLDPGQTVEQRFEEEMEHRWSSSADNIARRYASLTLGNAPERLVDNWYGRWYNNYPGIQGYRLEDADGNLLESEGTPEDG
-37 LFDKTVAELREEK
+37 TACTYTVVTEYM
-50 IQNSGL
+50 QVTG
-56 GFAGQVA
+56 AGPE
-63 AHYADSRL
+63 DST
-71 GLWPEE
+71 E
-77 LEEPDWLYGV
+77 
-87 WGDYGDWFS
+87 
-96 GVFNPEKAAYTLKDA
+96 A
-111 EGNVLEQAGAQT
+111 
-123 LTDPAVFTFP
+123 
-133 VSGSYKYVLSV
+133 
-144 EPKQEPEETAGAPE
+144 PEETLPETSPDGQVRTEETVPTETAAEEDAPDTAPETGTDEATIPPEEALPEQMDDAVEATAITETEPVWDEADDNIYYYPDDNGERQALHYTWEQAPE
-158 YFPEDGALVYEVTFS
+158 YRVTVYVSREYADMNRNPAWQLVGLVYTWRTQLMVG
-173 FRSELA
+173 L
-179 GDGSI
+179 
-184 GTSGVGDPI
+184 GV
-193 GVLTHNEAGVLFLRM
+193 
-208 ESFVGANLPEDSVIT
+208 
-223 SLELLGENG
+223 SLL
-232 AVLYRAEDRAG
+232 
-243 VGEFVSSDEMTD
+243 
-255 VFRIGPTAEEG
+255 VFA
-266 QTQPAAVE
+266 
-274 TTPDSTIP
+274 
-282 AETEPE
+282 
-288 VVTEGTV
+288 
-295 PSETTVPFETPV
+295 
-307 VPVFTEERVR
+307 
-317 TAEYWDED
+317 
-325 AQQTMVVT
+325 
-333 YRYARMPNYTMELRV
+333 L
-348 APGGYRYD
+348 
-356 ETYPM
+356 
-361 LELLQNNRNVLF
+361 
-373 VAVGAGLLLF
+373 
-383 AMLAVYLCCA
+383 LAVYLCCA

-403 RAGGLNRVP
+403 RAGGLNRIP
-412 LDLYAFLVIL
+412 LDLYAFLVVL

-440 LERTLALSIV
+440 LERTLALTIV
-450 GYGGFSCALMIV
+450 GYGGYCCALMIV

-510 PKAMRWVW
+510 PKAVRWVW

-549 VARCGKAC
+549 VARWGKAC

-616 TLLAGARRMCDGDLG
+616 TLLAGARRMCDGDMG

>member
-1 MRYNI
+1 MKNHI
-6 AFKFLAVALCAL
+6 AFKFLAVLLASLFLLSAAVSAAGIIA
-18 MLLAA
+18 LAA
-23 LAGGFGILALLEGG
+23 LDLDPGQTVEQRFEEEMEHRWSSSADNIARRYASLTLGNAPERLVDNWYGRWYNNYPGIQGYRLEDADGNLLESEGTPEDG
-37 LFDKTVAELREEK
+37 TACTYTVVTEYM
-50 IQNSGL
+50 QVTG
-56 GFAGQVA
+56 AGPE
-63 AHYADSRL
+63 DST
-71 GLWPEE
+71 E
-77 LEEPDWLYGV
+77 
-87 WGDYGDWFS
+87 
-96 GVFNPEKAAYTLKDA
+96 A
-111 EGNVLEQAGAQT
+111 
-123 LTDPAVFTFP
+123 
-133 VSGSYKYVLSV
+133 
-144 EPKQEPEETAGAPE
+144 PEETLPETSPDGQVRTEETVPTETAAEEDAPDTAPE
-158 YFPEDGALVYEVTFS
+158 TGTDEATIPPE
-173 FRSELA
+173 
-179 GDGSI
+179 
-184 GTSGVGDPI
+184 
-193 GVLTHNEAGVLFLRM
+193 EA
-208 ESFVGANLPEDSVIT
+208 LPEQMD
-223 SLELLGENG
+223 
-232 AVLYRAEDRAG
+232 D
-243 VGEFVSSDEMTD
+243 
-255 VFRIGPTAEEG
+255 
-266 QTQPAAVE
+266 AVE
-274 TTPDSTIP
+274 ATAIT
-282 AETEPE
+282 ETEP
-288 VVTEGTV
+288 V
-295 PSETTVPFETPV
+295 
-307 VPVFTEERVR
+307 
-317 TAEYWDED
+317 WDEGD
-325 AQQTMVVT
+325 DNIYYYPDDNGERQALHYTWEQTPEYRVT
-333 YRYARMPNYTMELRV
+333 VFVSPEYADM
-348 APGGYRYD
+348 
-356 ETYPM
+356 
-361 LELLQNNRNVLF
+361 NRNPAWQL
-373 VAVGAGLLLF
+373 VGLVYTWRTQLMVGLGVSLLVF
-383 AMLAVYLCCA
+383 ALLAVYLCCA

-403 RAGGLNRVP
+403 RAGGLNRIP
-412 LDLYAFLVIL
+412 LDLYAFLVVL

-440 LERTLALSIV
+440 LERTLALTIV
-450 GYGGFSCALMIV
+450 GYGGYCCALMIV

-486 RVFSLFILACRWCW
+486 RFFSLFILACRWCW

-510 PKAMRWVW
+510 PKAVRWVW

-549 VARCGKAC
+549 VARWGKAC

-616 TLLAGARRMCDGDLG
+616 TLLAGARRMCDGDMG

-737 PVEITQVDAGEAINQ
+737 PVELTQVDAGEALHQ

>member
-1 MRYNI
+1 MKNHI
-6 AFKFLAVALCAL
+6 AFKFLAVLLASLFLLSAAVSAAGIIA
-18 MLLAA
+18 LAA
-23 LAGGFGILALLEGG
+23 LDLDPGQTVEQRFEEEMEHRWSSSADDIARRYASLTLGNAPERLVDNWYGRWYNNYPGIQGYRLEDADGNLLESEGTPEDG
-37 LFDKTVAELREEK
+37 TACTYTVVTEYM
-50 IQNSGL
+50 QVTG
-56 GFAGQVA
+56 AGPE
-63 AHYADSRL
+63 DST
-71 GLWPEE
+71 E
-77 LEEPDWLYGV
+77 
-87 WGDYGDWFS
+87 
-96 GVFNPEKAAYTLKDA
+96 A
-111 EGNVLEQAGAQT
+111 
-123 LTDPAVFTFP
+123 
-133 VSGSYKYVLSV
+133 
-144 EPKQEPEETAGAPE
+144 PEETLPETSPDGQVRTEETVPTETAAEEDAPDTAPETGTDEATIPPEEALPEQMDDAVEATAITETEPVWDEGDDNIYYYPDDNGERQALHYTWEQAPE
-158 YFPEDGALVYEVTFS
+158 YRVTVYVSREYADMNRNPAWQLVGLVYTWRTQLMVG
-173 FRSELA
+173 L
-179 GDGSI
+179 
-184 GTSGVGDPI
+184 GV
-193 GVLTHNEAGVLFLRM
+193 
-208 ESFVGANLPEDSVIT
+208 
-223 SLELLGENG
+223 SLL
-232 AVLYRAEDRAG
+232 
-243 VGEFVSSDEMTD
+243 
-255 VFRIGPTAEEG
+255 VFA
-266 QTQPAAVE
+266 
-274 TTPDSTIP
+274 
-282 AETEPE
+282 
-288 VVTEGTV
+288 
-295 PSETTVPFETPV
+295 
-307 VPVFTEERVR
+307 
-317 TAEYWDED
+317 
-325 AQQTMVVT
+325 
-333 YRYARMPNYTMELRV
+333 L
-348 APGGYRYD
+348 
-356 ETYPM
+356 
-361 LELLQNNRNVLF
+361 
-373 VAVGAGLLLF
+373 
-383 AMLAVYLCCA
+383 LAVYLCCA

-440 LERTLALSIV
+440 LERTLALTIV
-450 GYGGFSCALMIV
+450 GYGGYCCALMIV

-486 RVFSLFILACRWCW
+486 RFFSLFILACRWCW

-510 PKAMRWVW
+510 PEAAHWVW

-528 WKLVLWTWNLVMGIL
+528 WKLVLWTWNLLKQIL
-543 GTVWGF
+543 GTVWRF
-549 VARCGKAC
+549 IARWAKAC

-585 LINIGSASPAGILLR
+585 IINIGSASPAGILLR

-616 TLLAGARRMCDGDLG
+616 TLLAGARRMCDGDMG

>member
-1 MRYNI
+1 MKNHI
-6 AFKFLAVALCAL
+6 AFKFLAVLLASLFLLSAAVSAAGIIA
-18 MLLAA
+18 LAA
-23 LAGGFGILALLEGG
+23 LDLDPGQTVEQRFEEEMEHRWSSSADNIARRYASLTLGNAPERLVDNWYGRWYNNYPGIQGYRLEDADGNLLESEGTPEDG
-37 LFDKTVAELREEK
+37 TACTYTVVTEYM
-50 IQNSGL
+50 QVTG
-56 GFAGQVA
+56 AGPE
-63 AHYADSRL
+63 DST
-71 GLWPEE
+71 E
-77 LEEPDWLYGV
+77 
-87 WGDYGDWFS
+87 
-96 GVFNPEKAAYTLKDA
+96 A
-111 EGNVLEQAGAQT
+111 
-123 LTDPAVFTFP
+123 
-133 VSGSYKYVLSV
+133 
-144 EPKQEPEETAGAPE
+144 PEETLPETSPDGQVRTEETVPTETAAEEDAPDTAPETGTDEATIPPEEALPEQMDDAVEATAITETEPVWDEGDDNIYYYPDDNGERQALHYTWEQAPE
-158 YFPEDGALVYEVTFS
+158 YRVTVYVSREYADMNRNPAWQLVGLVYTWRTQLMVG
-173 FRSELA
+173 L
-179 GDGSI
+179 
-184 GTSGVGDPI
+184 GV
-193 GVLTHNEAGVLFLRM
+193 
-208 ESFVGANLPEDSVIT
+208 
-223 SLELLGENG
+223 SLL
-232 AVLYRAEDRAG
+232 
-243 VGEFVSSDEMTD
+243 
-255 VFRIGPTAEEG
+255 VFA
-266 QTQPAAVE
+266 
-274 TTPDSTIP
+274 
-282 AETEPE
+282 
-288 VVTEGTV
+288 
-295 PSETTVPFETPV
+295 
-307 VPVFTEERVR
+307 
-317 TAEYWDED
+317 
-325 AQQTMVVT
+325 
-333 YRYARMPNYTMELRV
+333 L
-348 APGGYRYD
+348 
-356 ETYPM
+356 
-361 LELLQNNRNVLF
+361 
-373 VAVGAGLLLF
+373 
-383 AMLAVYLCCA
+383 LAVYLCCA

-440 LERTLALSIV
+440 LERTLALTIV
-450 GYGGFSCALMIV
+450 GYGGYCCALMIV

-486 RVFSLFILACRWCW
+486 RFFSLFILACRWCW

-510 PKAMRWVW
+510 PKAVRWVW

-549 VARCGKAC
+549 VARWGKAC

>member
-1 MRYNI
+1 MKNHI
-6 AFKFLAVALCAL
+6 AFKFLAVLLASLFLLSAAVSAAGIIA
-18 MLLAA
+18 LAA
-23 LAGGFGILALLEGG
+23 LDLDPGQTVEQRFEEEMEHRWSSSADDIARRYASLTLGNAPERLVDNWYGRWYNNYPGIQGYRLEDADGNLLESEGTPEDG
-37 LFDKTVAELREEK
+37 TACTYTVVTEYM
-50 IQNSGL
+50 QVTG
-56 GFAGQVA
+56 AGPE
-63 AHYADSRL
+63 DST
-71 GLWPEE
+71 E
-77 LEEPDWLYGV
+77 
-87 WGDYGDWFS
+87 
-96 GVFNPEKAAYTLKDA
+96 A
-111 EGNVLEQAGAQT
+111 
-123 LTDPAVFTFP
+123 
-133 VSGSYKYVLSV
+133 
-144 EPKQEPEETAGAPE
+144 PEETLPETSPDGQVRTEETVPTETAAEEDAPDTAPETGTDEATIPPEEALPEQMDDAVEATAITETEPVWDEADDNIYYYPDDNGERQALHYTWEQAPE
-158 YFPEDGALVYEVTFS
+158 YRVTVYVSREYADMNRNPAWQLVGLVYTWRTQLMVG
-173 FRSELA
+173 L
-179 GDGSI
+179 
-184 GTSGVGDPI
+184 GV
-193 GVLTHNEAGVLFLRM
+193 
-208 ESFVGANLPEDSVIT
+208 
-223 SLELLGENG
+223 SLL
-232 AVLYRAEDRAG
+232 
-243 VGEFVSSDEMTD
+243 
-255 VFRIGPTAEEG
+255 VFA
-266 QTQPAAVE
+266 
-274 TTPDSTIP
+274 
-282 AETEPE
+282 
-288 VVTEGTV
+288 
-295 PSETTVPFETPV
+295 
-307 VPVFTEERVR
+307 
-317 TAEYWDED
+317 
-325 AQQTMVVT
+325 
-333 YRYARMPNYTMELRV
+333 L
-348 APGGYRYD
+348 
-356 ETYPM
+356 
-361 LELLQNNRNVLF
+361 
-373 VAVGAGLLLF
+373 
-383 AMLAVYLCCA
+383 LAVYLCCA

-403 RAGGLNRVP
+403 RAGGLNRIP
-412 LDLYAFLVIL
+412 LDLYAFLVVL

-440 LERTLALSIV
+440 LERTLALTIV
-450 GYGGFSCALMIV
+450 GYGGYCCALMIV

-486 RVFSLFILACRWCW
+486 RFFSLFILACRWCW

-510 PKAMRWVW
+510 PKAVRWVW

-528 WKLVLWTWNLVMGIL
+528 WKLVLWTWNLVMGIM

-549 VARCGKAC
+549 VARWGKAC

-616 TLLAGARRMCDGDLG
+616 TLLAGVRRMCDGDLG

>member
-1 MRYNI
+1 MKNHI
-6 AFKFLAVALCAL
+6 AFKFLAVLLASLFLLSAAVSAAGIIA
-18 MLLAA
+18 LAA
-23 LAGGFGILALLEGG
+23 LDLDPGQTVEQRFEEEMEHRWSSSADDIARRYASLTLGNAPERLVDNWYGRWYNNYPGIQGYRLEDADGNLLESEGTPEDG
-37 LFDKTVAELREEK
+37 TACTYTVVTEYM
-50 IQNSGL
+50 QVTG
-56 GFAGQVA
+56 AGPE
-63 AHYADSRL
+63 DST
-71 GLWPEE
+71 E
-77 LEEPDWLYGV
+77 
-87 WGDYGDWFS
+87 
-96 GVFNPEKAAYTLKDA
+96 A
-111 EGNVLEQAGAQT
+111 
-123 LTDPAVFTFP
+123 
-133 VSGSYKYVLSV
+133 
-144 EPKQEPEETAGAPE
+144 PEETLPETSPDGQVRTEETVPTETAAEEDAPDTAPETGTDEATIPPEEALPEQMDDAVEATAITETEPVWDEADDNIYYYPDDNGERQALHYTWEQAPE
-158 YFPEDGALVYEVTFS
+158 YRVTVYVSREYADMNRNPAWQLVGLVYTWRTQLMVG
-173 FRSELA
+173 L
-179 GDGSI
+179 
-184 GTSGVGDPI
+184 GV
-193 GVLTHNEAGVLFLRM
+193 
-208 ESFVGANLPEDSVIT
+208 
-223 SLELLGENG
+223 SLL
-232 AVLYRAEDRAG
+232 
-243 VGEFVSSDEMTD
+243 
-255 VFRIGPTAEEG
+255 VFA
-266 QTQPAAVE
+266 
-274 TTPDSTIP
+274 
-282 AETEPE
+282 
-288 VVTEGTV
+288 
-295 PSETTVPFETPV
+295 
-307 VPVFTEERVR
+307 
-317 TAEYWDED
+317 
-325 AQQTMVVT
+325 
-333 YRYARMPNYTMELRV
+333 L
-348 APGGYRYD
+348 
-356 ETYPM
+356 
-361 LELLQNNRNVLF
+361 
-373 VAVGAGLLLF
+373 
-383 AMLAVYLCCA
+383 LAVYLCCA

-403 RAGGLNRVP
+403 RAGGLNRIP
-412 LDLYAFLVIL
+412 LDLYAFLVVL

-440 LERTLALSIV
+440 LERTLALTIV
-450 GYGGFSCALMIV
+450 GYGGYCCALMIV

-486 RVFSLFILACRWCW
+486 RFFSLFILACRWCW

-510 PKAMRWVW
+510 PKAVRWVW

-549 VARCGKAC
+549 VARWGKAC

-616 TLLAGARRMCDGDLG
+616 TLLAGVRRMCDGDLG

-697 YPHTPEQE
+697 YPHTPKQE

>member
-1 MRYNI
+1 MKNHI
-6 AFKFLAVALCAL
+6 AFKFLAVLLASLFLLSAAVSAAGIIA
-18 MLLAA
+18 LAA
-23 LAGGFGILALLEGG
+23 LDLDPGQTVEQRFEEEMEHRWSSSADDIARRYASLTLGNAPERLVDNWYGRWYNNYPGIQGYRLEDADGNLLESEGTPEDG
-37 LFDKTVAELREEK
+37 TACTYTVVTEYM
-50 IQNSGL
+50 QVTG
-56 GFAGQVA
+56 AGPE
-63 AHYADSRL
+63 DST
-71 GLWPEE
+71 E
-77 LEEPDWLYGV
+77 
-87 WGDYGDWFS
+87 
-96 GVFNPEKAAYTLKDA
+96 A
-111 EGNVLEQAGAQT
+111 
-123 LTDPAVFTFP
+123 
-133 VSGSYKYVLSV
+133 
-144 EPKQEPEETAGAPE
+144 PEETLPETSPDGQVRTEETVPTETAAEEDAPDTAPETGTDEATIPPEETLPEQMDDAVEATAITETEPVWDEADDNIYYYPDDNGERQALHYTWEQAPE
-158 YFPEDGALVYEVTFS
+158 YRVTVYVSREYADMNRNPAWQLVGLVYTWRTQLMVG
-173 FRSELA
+173 L
-179 GDGSI
+179 
-184 GTSGVGDPI
+184 GV
-193 GVLTHNEAGVLFLRM
+193 
-208 ESFVGANLPEDSVIT
+208 
-223 SLELLGENG
+223 SLL
-232 AVLYRAEDRAG
+232 
-243 VGEFVSSDEMTD
+243 
-255 VFRIGPTAEEG
+255 VFA
-266 QTQPAAVE
+266 
-274 TTPDSTIP
+274 
-282 AETEPE
+282 
-288 VVTEGTV
+288 
-295 PSETTVPFETPV
+295 
-307 VPVFTEERVR
+307 
-317 TAEYWDED
+317 
-325 AQQTMVVT
+325 
-333 YRYARMPNYTMELRV
+333 L
-348 APGGYRYD
+348 
-356 ETYPM
+356 
-361 LELLQNNRNVLF
+361 
-373 VAVGAGLLLF
+373 
-383 AMLAVYLCCA
+383 LAVYLCCA

-412 LDLYAFLVIL
+412 LDLYAFLVVL

-440 LERTLALSIV
+440 LERTLALTIV
-450 GYGGFSCALMIV
+450 GYGGYCCALMIV

-486 RVFSLFILACRWCW
+486 RFFSLFILACRWCW

-510 PKAMRWVW
+510 PKAVRWVW

-549 VARCGKAC
+549 VARWGKAC

-616 TLLAGARRMCDGDLG
+616 TLLAGARRMCDGDMG

>member
-1 MRYNI
+1 MKNHI
-6 AFKFLAVALCAL
+6 AFKFLAVLLASLFLLSAAVSAAGIIA
-18 MLLAA
+18 LAA
-23 LAGGFGILALLEGG
+23 LDLDPGQTVEQRFEEEMEHRWSSSADNIARRYASLTLGNAPERLVDNWYGRWYNNYPGIQGYRLEDADGNLLESEGTPEDG
-37 LFDKTVAELREEK
+37 TACTYTVVTEYM
-50 IQNSGL
+50 QVTG
-56 GFAGQVA
+56 AGPE
-63 AHYADSRL
+63 DST
-71 GLWPEE
+71 E
-77 LEEPDWLYGV
+77 
-87 WGDYGDWFS
+87 
-96 GVFNPEKAAYTLKDA
+96 A
-111 EGNVLEQAGAQT
+111 
-123 LTDPAVFTFP
+123 
-133 VSGSYKYVLSV
+133 
-144 EPKQEPEETAGAPE
+144 PEETLPETSPDGQVRTEETVPTETAAEEDAPDTAPETGTDEATIPPEEALPEQMDDAVEATAITETEPVWDEGDDNIYYYPDDNGERQALHYTWEQAPE
-158 YFPEDGALVYEVTFS
+158 YRVTVYVSREYADMNRNPAWQLVGLVYTWRTQLMVG
-173 FRSELA
+173 L
-179 GDGSI
+179 
-184 GTSGVGDPI
+184 GV
-193 GVLTHNEAGVLFLRM
+193 
-208 ESFVGANLPEDSVIT
+208 
-223 SLELLGENG
+223 SLL
-232 AVLYRAEDRAG
+232 
-243 VGEFVSSDEMTD
+243 
-255 VFRIGPTAEEG
+255 VFA
-266 QTQPAAVE
+266 
-274 TTPDSTIP
+274 
-282 AETEPE
+282 
-288 VVTEGTV
+288 
-295 PSETTVPFETPV
+295 
-307 VPVFTEERVR
+307 
-317 TAEYWDED
+317 
-325 AQQTMVVT
+325 
-333 YRYARMPNYTMELRV
+333 L
-348 APGGYRYD
+348 
-356 ETYPM
+356 
-361 LELLQNNRNVLF
+361 
-373 VAVGAGLLLF
+373 
-383 AMLAVYLCCA
+383 LAVYLCCA

-440 LERTLALSIV
+440 LERTLALTIV
-450 GYGGFSCALMIV
+450 GYGGYCCALMIV

-510 PKAMRWVW
+510 PKAVRWVW

-549 VARCGKAC
+549 VARWGKAC

>member
-1 MRYNI
+1 MKNHI
-6 AFKFLAVALCAL
+6 AFKFLAVLLASLFLLSAAVSAAGIIA
-18 MLLAA
+18 LAA
-23 LAGGFGILALLEGG
+23 LDLDSGQTVEQRFEEEMEHRWSSSADDIARRYASLTLGNAPERLVDNWYGRWYNNYPGIQGYRLEDADGNLLESEGTPEDG
-37 LFDKTVAELREEK
+37 TACTYTVVTEYM
-50 IQNSGL
+50 QVTG
-56 GFAGQVA
+56 AGPE
-63 AHYADSRL
+63 DST
-71 GLWPEE
+71 E
-77 LEEPDWLYGV
+77 
-87 WGDYGDWFS
+87 
-96 GVFNPEKAAYTLKDA
+96 A
-111 EGNVLEQAGAQT
+111 
-123 LTDPAVFTFP
+123 
-133 VSGSYKYVLSV
+133 
-144 EPKQEPEETAGAPE
+144 PEETLPETSPDGQVRTEETVPTETAAEEDAPDTAPETGTDEATIPPEEALPEQMDDAVEATAITETEPVWDEADDNIYYYPDDNGERQALHYTWEQAPE
-158 YFPEDGALVYEVTFS
+158 YRVTVYVSREYADMNRNPAWQLVGLVYTWRTQLMVG
-173 FRSELA
+173 L
-179 GDGSI
+179 GVSI
-184 GTSGVGDPI
+184 
-193 GVLTHNEAGVLFLRM
+193 
-208 ESFVGANLPEDSVIT
+208 
-223 SLELLGENG
+223 
-232 AVLYRAEDRAG
+232 
-243 VGEFVSSDEMTD
+243 
-255 VFRIGPTAEEG
+255 
-266 QTQPAAVE
+266 
-274 TTPDSTIP
+274 
-282 AETEPE
+282 
-288 VVTEGTV
+288 
-295 PSETTVPFETPV
+295 
-307 VPVFTEERVR
+307 
-317 TAEYWDED
+317 
-325 AQQTMVVT
+325 
-333 YRYARMPNYTMELRV
+333 
-348 APGGYRYD
+348 
-356 ETYPM
+356 
-361 LELLQNNRNVLF
+361 
-373 VAVGAGLLLF
+373 LLF
-383 AMLAVYLCCA
+383 ALLAVYLCCA

-403 RAGGLNRVP
+403 RAGGLNRIP
-412 LDLYAFLVIL
+412 LDLYAFLVVL

-440 LERTLALSIV
+440 LERTLALTIV
-450 GYGGFSCALMIV
+450 GYGGYCCALMIV

-510 PKAMRWVW
+510 PKAVRWVW

-549 VARCGKAC
+549 VARWGKAC

-616 TLLAGARRMCDGDLG
+616 TLLAGARRMCDGDMG

>member
-1 MRYNI
+1 MKNHI
-6 AFKFLAVALCAL
+6 AFKFLAVLLASLFLLSAAVSAAGIIA
-18 MLLAA
+18 LAA
-23 LAGGFGILALLEGG
+23 LDLDPGQTVEQRFEEEMEHRWSSSADNIARRYASLTLGNAPERLVDNWYGRWYNNYPGIQGYRLEDADGNLLESEGTPEDG
-37 LFDKTVAELREEK
+37 TACTYTVVTEYM
-50 IQNSGL
+50 QVTG
-56 GFAGQVA
+56 AGPE
-63 AHYADSRL
+63 DST
-71 GLWPEE
+71 E
-77 LEEPDWLYGV
+77 
-87 WGDYGDWFS
+87 
-96 GVFNPEKAAYTLKDA
+96 A
-111 EGNVLEQAGAQT
+111 
-123 LTDPAVFTFP
+123 
-133 VSGSYKYVLSV
+133 
-144 EPKQEPEETAGAPE
+144 PEETLPETSPDGQVRTEETVPTETAAEEDAPDTAPETGTDEATIPPEEALPEQMDDAVEATAITETEPVWDEADDNIYYYPDDNGERQALHYTWEQAPE
-158 YFPEDGALVYEVTFS
+158 YRVTVYVSREYADMNRNPAWQLVGLVYTWRTQLMVG
-173 FRSELA
+173 L
-179 GDGSI
+179 
-184 GTSGVGDPI
+184 GV
-193 GVLTHNEAGVLFLRM
+193 
-208 ESFVGANLPEDSVIT
+208 
-223 SLELLGENG
+223 SLL
-232 AVLYRAEDRAG
+232 
-243 VGEFVSSDEMTD
+243 
-255 VFRIGPTAEEG
+255 VFA
-266 QTQPAAVE
+266 
-274 TTPDSTIP
+274 
-282 AETEPE
+282 
-288 VVTEGTV
+288 
-295 PSETTVPFETPV
+295 
-307 VPVFTEERVR
+307 
-317 TAEYWDED
+317 
-325 AQQTMVVT
+325 
-333 YRYARMPNYTMELRV
+333 L
-348 APGGYRYD
+348 
-356 ETYPM
+356 
-361 LELLQNNRNVLF
+361 
-373 VAVGAGLLLF
+373 
-383 AMLAVYLCCA
+383 LAVYLCCA

-403 RAGGLNRVP
+403 RAGGLNRIP
-412 LDLYAFLVIL
+412 LDLYAFLVVL

-440 LERTLALSIV
+440 LERTLALTIV
-450 GYGGFSCALMIV
+450 GYGGYCCALMIV

-486 RVFSLFILACRWCW
+486 RFFSLFILACRWCW

-510 PKAMRWVW
+510 PKAVRWVW

-549 VARCGKAC
+549 VARWGKAC

-585 LINIGSASPAGILLR
+585 IINIGSASPAGILLR

-616 TLLAGARRMCDGDLG
+616 TLLAGARRMCDGDMG

>member
-1 MRYNI
+1 MKNHI
-6 AFKFLAVALCAL
+6 AFKFLAVLLASLFLLSAAVSAAGIIA
-18 MLLAA
+18 LAA
-23 LAGGFGILALLEGG
+23 LDLDPGQTVEQRFEEEMEHRWSSSADDIARRYASLTLGNAPERLVDNWYGRWYNNYPGIQGYRLEDADGNLLESEGTPEDG
-37 LFDKTVAELREEK
+37 TACTYTVVTEYM
-50 IQNSGL
+50 QVTG
-56 GFAGQVA
+56 AGPE
-63 AHYADSRL
+63 DST
-71 GLWPEE
+71 E
-77 LEEPDWLYGV
+77 
-87 WGDYGDWFS
+87 
-96 GVFNPEKAAYTLKDA
+96 A
-111 EGNVLEQAGAQT
+111 
-123 LTDPAVFTFP
+123 
-133 VSGSYKYVLSV
+133 
-144 EPKQEPEETAGAPE
+144 PEETLPETSPDGQARTEETVPTETAAEEDAPDTAPETGTDEATIPPEEALPEQMDDAVEATAITETEPVWDEADDNIYYYPDDNGERQALHYTWEQAPE
-158 YFPEDGALVYEVTFS
+158 YRVTVYVSREYADMNRNPAWQLVGLVYTWRTQLMVG
-173 FRSELA
+173 L
-179 GDGSI
+179 GVSI
-184 GTSGVGDPI
+184 
-193 GVLTHNEAGVLFLRM
+193 
-208 ESFVGANLPEDSVIT
+208 
-223 SLELLGENG
+223 
-232 AVLYRAEDRAG
+232 
-243 VGEFVSSDEMTD
+243 
-255 VFRIGPTAEEG
+255 
-266 QTQPAAVE
+266 
-274 TTPDSTIP
+274 
-282 AETEPE
+282 
-288 VVTEGTV
+288 
-295 PSETTVPFETPV
+295 
-307 VPVFTEERVR
+307 
-317 TAEYWDED
+317 
-325 AQQTMVVT
+325 
-333 YRYARMPNYTMELRV
+333 
-348 APGGYRYD
+348 
-356 ETYPM
+356 
-361 LELLQNNRNVLF
+361 
-373 VAVGAGLLLF
+373 LLF
-383 AMLAVYLCCA
+383 ALLAVYLCCA

-412 LDLYAFLVIL
+412 LDLYAFLVVL

-440 LERTLALSIV
+440 LERTLALTIV
-450 GYGGFSCALMIV
+450 GYGGYCCALMIV

-486 RVFSLFILACRWCW
+486 RFFSLFILACRWCW

-510 PKAMRWVW
+510 PKAVRWVW

-549 VARCGKAC
+549 VARWGKAC

-616 TLLAGARRMCDGDLG
+616 TLLAGARRMCDGDMG

>member
-1 MRYNI
+1 MKNHI
-6 AFKFLAVALCAL
+6 AFKFLAVLLASLFLLSAAVSAAGIIA
-18 MLLAA
+18 LAA
-23 LAGGFGILALLEGG
+23 LDLDPGQTVEQRFEEEMEHRWSSSADDIARRYASLTLGNAPERLVDNWYGRWYNNYPGIQGYRLEDADGNLLESEGTPEDG
-37 LFDKTVAELREEK
+37 TACTYTVVTEYM
-50 IQNSGL
+50 QVTG
-56 GFAGQVA
+56 AGPE
-63 AHYADSRL
+63 DST
-71 GLWPEE
+71 E
-77 LEEPDWLYGV
+77 
-87 WGDYGDWFS
+87 
-96 GVFNPEKAAYTLKDA
+96 A
-111 EGNVLEQAGAQT
+111 
-123 LTDPAVFTFP
+123 
-133 VSGSYKYVLSV
+133 
-144 EPKQEPEETAGAPE
+144 PEETLPETSPDGQVRTEETVPTETAAEEDAPDTAPETGTDEATIPPEEALPEQMDDAVEATAITETEPVWDEGDDNIYYYPDDNGERQALHYTWEQAPE
-158 YFPEDGALVYEVTFS
+158 YRVTVYVSREYADMNRNPAWQLVGLVYTWRTQLMVGLGVS
-173 FRSELA
+173 LLA
-179 GDGSI
+179 
-184 GTSGVGDPI
+184 
-193 GVLTHNEAGVLFLRM
+193 
-208 ESFVGANLPEDSVIT
+208 
-223 SLELLGENG
+223 
-232 AVLYRAEDRAG
+232 
-243 VGEFVSSDEMTD
+243 
-255 VFRIGPTAEEG
+255 
-266 QTQPAAVE
+266 
-274 TTPDSTIP
+274 
-282 AETEPE
+282 
-288 VVTEGTV
+288 
-295 PSETTVPFETPV
+295 
-307 VPVFTEERVR
+307 
-317 TAEYWDED
+317 
-325 AQQTMVVT
+325 
-333 YRYARMPNYTMELRV
+333 
-348 APGGYRYD
+348 
-356 ETYPM
+356 
-361 LELLQNNRNVLF
+361 
-373 VAVGAGLLLF
+373 F
-383 AMLAVYLCCA
+383 ALLAVYLCCA

-422 GVGCIGVVFV
+422 GVGCIGVVFA

-440 LERTLALSIV
+440 LERTLALTIV
-450 GYGGFSCALMIV
+450 GYGGYCCALMIV

-486 RVFSLFILACRWCW
+486 RVWHLFVLVCCWCW

-510 PKAMRWVW
+510 PEAAHWVW

-528 WKLVLWTWNLVMGIL
+528 WKLVLWTWNLLKQIL
-543 GTVWGF
+543 GTVWRF
-549 VARCGKAC
+549 IARWAKAC

-585 LINIGSASPAGILLR
+585 IINIGSASPAGILLR

-616 TLLAGARRMCDGDLG
+616 TLLAGARRMCDGDMG

>member
-1 MRYNI
+1 MKNHI
-6 AFKFLAVALCAL
+6 AFKFLAVLLASLFLLSAAVSAAGIIA
-18 MLLAA
+18 LAA
-23 LAGGFGILALLEGG
+23 LDLDPGQTVEQRFEEEMEHRWSSSADDIARRYASLTLGNAPERLVDNWYGRWYNNYPGIQGYRLEDADGNLLESEGTPEDG
-37 LFDKTVAELREEK
+37 TACTYTVVTEYM
-50 IQNSGL
+50 QVTG
-56 GFAGQVA
+56 AGPE
-63 AHYADSRL
+63 DST
-71 GLWPEE
+71 E
-77 LEEPDWLYGV
+77 
-87 WGDYGDWFS
+87 
-96 GVFNPEKAAYTLKDA
+96 A
-111 EGNVLEQAGAQT
+111 
-123 LTDPAVFTFP
+123 
-133 VSGSYKYVLSV
+133 
-144 EPKQEPEETAGAPE
+144 PEETLPETSPDGQVRTEETVPTETAAEEDAPDTAPETGTDEATIPPEEALPEQMDDAVEATAITETEPVWDEGDDNIYYYPDDNGERQALHYTWEQAPE
-158 YFPEDGALVYEVTFS
+158 YRVTVYVSREYADMNRNPAWQLVGLVYTWRTQLMVG
-173 FRSELA
+173 L
-179 GDGSI
+179 
-184 GTSGVGDPI
+184 GV
-193 GVLTHNEAGVLFLRM
+193 
-208 ESFVGANLPEDSVIT
+208 
-223 SLELLGENG
+223 SLL
-232 AVLYRAEDRAG
+232 
-243 VGEFVSSDEMTD
+243 
-255 VFRIGPTAEEG
+255 VFA
-266 QTQPAAVE
+266 
-274 TTPDSTIP
+274 
-282 AETEPE
+282 
-288 VVTEGTV
+288 
-295 PSETTVPFETPV
+295 
-307 VPVFTEERVR
+307 
-317 TAEYWDED
+317 
-325 AQQTMVVT
+325 
-333 YRYARMPNYTMELRV
+333 L
-348 APGGYRYD
+348 
-356 ETYPM
+356 
-361 LELLQNNRNVLF
+361 
-373 VAVGAGLLLF
+373 
-383 AMLAVYLCCA
+383 LAVYLCCA

-510 PKAMRWVW
+510 PKAVRWVW

-845 TSRNTEGSGLG
+845 TSRNTESSGLG

>member
-1 MRYNI
+1 MKNHI
-6 AFKFLAVALCAL
+6 AFKFLAVLLASLFLLSAAVSAAGIIA
-18 MLLAA
+18 LAA
-23 LAGGFGILALLEGG
+23 LDLEPGQTVEQRFEEEMEHRWSSSADDIARRYASLTLGNAPERLVDNWYGRWYNNYPGIQGYRLEDADGNLLESEGTPEDG
-37 LFDKTVAELREEK
+37 TACTYTVVTEYM
-50 IQNSGL
+50 QVTG
-56 GFAGQVA
+56 AGPE
-63 AHYADSRL
+63 DST
-71 GLWPEE
+71 E
-77 LEEPDWLYGV
+77 
-87 WGDYGDWFS
+87 
-96 GVFNPEKAAYTLKDA
+96 A
-111 EGNVLEQAGAQT
+111 
-123 LTDPAVFTFP
+123 
-133 VSGSYKYVLSV
+133 
-144 EPKQEPEETAGAPE
+144 PEETLPETSPDGQVRTEETVPTETAAEEDAPDTAPETGTDEATIPPEEALPEQMDDAVEATAITETEPVWDEGDDNIYYYPDDNGERQALHYTWEQAPE
-158 YFPEDGALVYEVTFS
+158 YRVTVYVSREYADMNRNPAWQLVGLVYTWRTQLMVG
-173 FRSELA
+173 L
-179 GDGSI
+179 
-184 GTSGVGDPI
+184 GV
-193 GVLTHNEAGVLFLRM
+193 
-208 ESFVGANLPEDSVIT
+208 
-223 SLELLGENG
+223 SLL
-232 AVLYRAEDRAG
+232 
-243 VGEFVSSDEMTD
+243 
-255 VFRIGPTAEEG
+255 VFA
-266 QTQPAAVE
+266 
-274 TTPDSTIP
+274 
-282 AETEPE
+282 
-288 VVTEGTV
+288 
-295 PSETTVPFETPV
+295 
-307 VPVFTEERVR
+307 
-317 TAEYWDED
+317 
-325 AQQTMVVT
+325 
-333 YRYARMPNYTMELRV
+333 L
-348 APGGYRYD
+348 
-356 ETYPM
+356 
-361 LELLQNNRNVLF
+361 
-373 VAVGAGLLLF
+373 
-383 AMLAVYLCCA
+383 LAVYLCCA

-440 LERTLALSIV
+440 LERTLALTIV
-450 GYGGFSCALMIV
+450 GYGGYCCALMIV

-486 RVFSLFILACRWCW
+486 RFFSLFILACRWCW

-510 PKAMRWVW
+510 PKAVRWVW

-549 VARCGKAC
+549 VARWGKAC

-616 TLLAGARRMCDGDLG
+616 TLLAGVRRMCDGDLG

>member
-1 MRYNI
+1 MKNHI
-6 AFKFLAVALCAL
+6 AFKFLAVLLASLFLLSAAVSAAGIIA
-18 MLLAA
+18 LAA
-23 LAGGFGILALLEGG
+23 LDLDPGQTVEQRFEEEMEHRWSSSADDIARRYASLTLGNAPERLVDNWYGRWYNNYPGIQGYRLEDADGNLLESEGTPEDG
-37 LFDKTVAELREEK
+37 TACTYTVVTEYM
-50 IQNSGL
+50 QVTG
-56 GFAGQVA
+56 AGPE
-63 AHYADSRL
+63 DST
-71 GLWPEE
+71 E
-77 LEEPDWLYGV
+77 
-87 WGDYGDWFS
+87 
-96 GVFNPEKAAYTLKDA
+96 A
-111 EGNVLEQAGAQT
+111 
-123 LTDPAVFTFP
+123 
-133 VSGSYKYVLSV
+133 
-144 EPKQEPEETAGAPE
+144 PEETLPETSPDGQVRTEETVPTETAAEEDAPDTAPETGTDEATIPPEEALPEQMDDAVEATAITETEPVWDEADDNIYYYPDDNGERQALHYTWEQAPE
-158 YFPEDGALVYEVTFS
+158 YRVTVYVSREYADMNRNPAWQLVGLVYTWRTQLMVG
-173 FRSELA
+173 L
-179 GDGSI
+179 
-184 GTSGVGDPI
+184 GV
-193 GVLTHNEAGVLFLRM
+193 
-208 ESFVGANLPEDSVIT
+208 
-223 SLELLGENG
+223 SLL
-232 AVLYRAEDRAG
+232 
-243 VGEFVSSDEMTD
+243 
-255 VFRIGPTAEEG
+255 VFA
-266 QTQPAAVE
+266 
-274 TTPDSTIP
+274 
-282 AETEPE
+282 
-288 VVTEGTV
+288 
-295 PSETTVPFETPV
+295 
-307 VPVFTEERVR
+307 
-317 TAEYWDED
+317 
-325 AQQTMVVT
+325 
-333 YRYARMPNYTMELRV
+333 L
-348 APGGYRYD
+348 
-356 ETYPM
+356 
-361 LELLQNNRNVLF
+361 
-373 VAVGAGLLLF
+373 
-383 AMLAVYLCCA
+383 LAVYLCCA

-486 RVFSLFILACRWCW
+486 RFFSLFILACRWCW

-510 PKAMRWVW
+510 PKAVRWVW

-549 VARCGKAC
+549 VARWGKAC

-616 TLLAGARRMCDGDLG
+616 TLLAGARRMCDGDMG

>member
-1 MRYNI
+1 MKNHI
-6 AFKFLAVALCAL
+6 AFKFLAVLLASLFLLSAAVSAAGIIA
-18 MLLAA
+18 LAA
-23 LAGGFGILALLEGG
+23 LDLDPGQTVEQRFEEKMEHRWSSSADDIARRYASLTLGNAPERLVDNWYGRWYNNYPGIQGYRLEDADGNLLESEGTPEDG
-37 LFDKTVAELREEK
+37 TACTYTVVTEYM
-50 IQNSGL
+50 QVTG
-56 GFAGQVA
+56 AGPE
-63 AHYADSRL
+63 DST
-71 GLWPEE
+71 E
-77 LEEPDWLYGV
+77 
-87 WGDYGDWFS
+87 
-96 GVFNPEKAAYTLKDA
+96 A
-111 EGNVLEQAGAQT
+111 
-123 LTDPAVFTFP
+123 
-133 VSGSYKYVLSV
+133 
-144 EPKQEPEETAGAPE
+144 PEETLPETSPDGQVRTEETVPTETAAEEDAPDTAPETGTDEATIPPEEALPEQMDDAVEATAITETEPVWDEADDNIYYYPDDNGERQALHYTWEQAPE
-158 YFPEDGALVYEVTFS
+158 YRVTVYVSREYADMNRNPAWQLVGLVYTWRTQLMVG
-173 FRSELA
+173 L
-179 GDGSI
+179 GVSI
-184 GTSGVGDPI
+184 
-193 GVLTHNEAGVLFLRM
+193 
-208 ESFVGANLPEDSVIT
+208 
-223 SLELLGENG
+223 
-232 AVLYRAEDRAG
+232 
-243 VGEFVSSDEMTD
+243 
-255 VFRIGPTAEEG
+255 
-266 QTQPAAVE
+266 
-274 TTPDSTIP
+274 
-282 AETEPE
+282 
-288 VVTEGTV
+288 
-295 PSETTVPFETPV
+295 
-307 VPVFTEERVR
+307 
-317 TAEYWDED
+317 
-325 AQQTMVVT
+325 
-333 YRYARMPNYTMELRV
+333 
-348 APGGYRYD
+348 
-356 ETYPM
+356 
-361 LELLQNNRNVLF
+361 
-373 VAVGAGLLLF
+373 LLF
-383 AMLAVYLCCA
+383 ALLAVYLCCA

-440 LERTLALSIV
+440 LERTLALTIV
-450 GYGGFSCALMIV
+450 GYGGYCCALMIV

-510 PKAMRWVW
+510 PKAVRWVW

-549 VARCGKAC
+549 VARWGKAC

-616 TLLAGARRMCDGDLG
+616 TLLAGARRMCDGDMG

>member
-1 MRYNI
+1 MKNHI
-6 AFKFLAVALCAL
+6 AFKFLAVLLASLFLLSAAVSAAGIIA
-18 MLLAA
+18 LAA
-23 LAGGFGILALLEGG
+23 LDLDPGQTVEQRFEEEMEHRWSSSADDIARRYASLTLGNAPERLVDNWYGRWYNNYPGIQGYRLEDADGNLLESEGTPEDG
-37 LFDKTVAELREEK
+37 TACTYTVVTEYM
-50 IQNSGL
+50 QVTG
-56 GFAGQVA
+56 AGPE
-63 AHYADSRL
+63 DST
-71 GLWPEE
+71 E
-77 LEEPDWLYGV
+77 V
-87 WGDYGDWFS
+87 
-96 GVFNPEKAAYTLKDA
+96 
-111 EGNVLEQAGAQT
+111 
-123 LTDPAVFTFP
+123 
-133 VSGSYKYVLSV
+133 
-144 EPKQEPEETAGAPE
+144 PEETLPETSPDGQVRTEETVPTETAAEEDAPDTAPETGTDEATIPPEEALPEQMDDAVEATAITETEPVWDEADDNIYYYPDDNGERQALHYTWEQAPE
-158 YFPEDGALVYEVTFS
+158 YRVTVYVSREYADMNRNPAWQLVGLVYTWRTQLMVG
-173 FRSELA
+173 L
-179 GDGSI
+179 
-184 GTSGVGDPI
+184 GV
-193 GVLTHNEAGVLFLRM
+193 
-208 ESFVGANLPEDSVIT
+208 
-223 SLELLGENG
+223 SLL
-232 AVLYRAEDRAG
+232 
-243 VGEFVSSDEMTD
+243 
-255 VFRIGPTAEEG
+255 VFA
-266 QTQPAAVE
+266 
-274 TTPDSTIP
+274 
-282 AETEPE
+282 
-288 VVTEGTV
+288 
-295 PSETTVPFETPV
+295 
-307 VPVFTEERVR
+307 
-317 TAEYWDED
+317 
-325 AQQTMVVT
+325 
-333 YRYARMPNYTMELRV
+333 L
-348 APGGYRYD
+348 
-356 ETYPM
+356 
-361 LELLQNNRNVLF
+361 
-373 VAVGAGLLLF
+373 
-383 AMLAVYLCCA
+383 LAVYLCCA

-403 RAGGLNRVP
+403 RAGGLNRIP
-412 LDLYAFLVIL
+412 LDLYAFLVVL

-440 LERTLALSIV
+440 LERTLALTIV
-450 GYGGFSCALMIV
+450 GYGGYCCALMIV

-486 RVFSLFILACRWCW
+486 RVWHLFVLVCCWCW

-510 PKAMRWVW
+510 PKAVRWVW

-549 VARCGKAC
+549 VARWGKAC

-616 TLLAGARRMCDGDLG
+616 TLLAGARRMCDGDMG

-810 LSRAGSSVMISMKNI
+810 LSRAGNSVMISMKNI

>member
-1 MRYNI
+1 MKNHI
-6 AFKFLAVALCAL
+6 AFKFLAVLLASLFLLSAAVSAAGIIA
-18 MLLAA
+18 LAA
-23 LAGGFGILALLEGG
+23 LDLDPGQTVEQRFEEEMEHRWSSSADDIARRYASLTLGNAPERLVDNWYGRWYNNYPGIQGYRLEDADGNLLESEGTPEDG
-37 LFDKTVAELREEK
+37 TACTYTVVTEYM
-50 IQNSGL
+50 QVTG
-56 GFAGQVA
+56 AGPE
-63 AHYADSRL
+63 DST
-71 GLWPEE
+71 E
-77 LEEPDWLYGV
+77 
-87 WGDYGDWFS
+87 
-96 GVFNPEKAAYTLKDA
+96 A
-111 EGNVLEQAGAQT
+111 
-123 LTDPAVFTFP
+123 
-133 VSGSYKYVLSV
+133 
-144 EPKQEPEETAGAPE
+144 PEETLPETSPDGQVRTEETVPTETAAEEDAPDTAPETGTDEATIPPEEALPEQMDDAVEATAITETEPVWDEADDNIYYYPDDNGERQALHYTWEQAPE
-158 YFPEDGALVYEVTFS
+158 YRVTVYVSREYADMNRNPAWQLVGLVYTWRTQLMVG
-173 FRSELA
+173 L
-179 GDGSI
+179 
-184 GTSGVGDPI
+184 GV
-193 GVLTHNEAGVLFLRM
+193 
-208 ESFVGANLPEDSVIT
+208 
-223 SLELLGENG
+223 SLL
-232 AVLYRAEDRAG
+232 
-243 VGEFVSSDEMTD
+243 
-255 VFRIGPTAEEG
+255 VFA
-266 QTQPAAVE
+266 
-274 TTPDSTIP
+274 
-282 AETEPE
+282 
-288 VVTEGTV
+288 
-295 PSETTVPFETPV
+295 
-307 VPVFTEERVR
+307 
-317 TAEYWDED
+317 
-325 AQQTMVVT
+325 
-333 YRYARMPNYTMELRV
+333 L
-348 APGGYRYD
+348 
-356 ETYPM
+356 
-361 LELLQNNRNVLF
+361 
-373 VAVGAGLLLF
+373 
-383 AMLAVYLCCA
+383 LAVYLCCA

-403 RAGGLNRVP
+403 RAGGLNRIP
-412 LDLYAFLVIL
+412 LDLYAFLVVL

-440 LERTLALSIV
+440 LERTLALTIV
-450 GYGGFSCALMIV
+450 GYGGYCCALMIV

-510 PKAMRWVW
+510 PKAVRWVW

-549 VARCGKAC
+549 VARWGKAC

-616 TLLAGARRMCDGDLG
+616 TLLAGARRMCDGDMG

>member
-1 MRYNI
+1 MKNHI
-6 AFKFLAVALCAL
+6 AFKFLAVLLASLFLLSAAVSAAGIIA
-18 MLLAA
+18 LAA
-23 LAGGFGILALLEGG
+23 LDLDPGQTVEQRFEEEMEHRWSSSADDIARRYASLTLGNAPERLVDNWYGRWYNNYPGIQGYRLEDADGNLLESEGTPE
-37 LFDKTVAELREEK
+37 DSTACTYTVVTEYM
-50 IQNSGL
+50 QVTG
-56 GFAGQVA
+56 AGPE
-63 AHYADSRL
+63 DST
-71 GLWPEE
+71 E
-77 LEEPDWLYGV
+77 
-87 WGDYGDWFS
+87 
-96 GVFNPEKAAYTLKDA
+96 A
-111 EGNVLEQAGAQT
+111 
-123 LTDPAVFTFP
+123 
-133 VSGSYKYVLSV
+133 
-144 EPKQEPEETAGAPE
+144 PEETLPETSPDGQVRTEETVPTETATEEDAPDTAPETGTDEATIPPEEALPEQIDDAVEATAITETEPVWDEADDNIYYYPDDNGERQALHYTWEQAPE
-158 YFPEDGALVYEVTFS
+158 YRVTVYVSREYADMNRNPAWQLVGLVYTWRTQLMVG
-173 FRSELA
+173 L
-179 GDGSI
+179 
-184 GTSGVGDPI
+184 GV
-193 GVLTHNEAGVLFLRM
+193 
-208 ESFVGANLPEDSVIT
+208 
-223 SLELLGENG
+223 SLL
-232 AVLYRAEDRAG
+232 
-243 VGEFVSSDEMTD
+243 
-255 VFRIGPTAEEG
+255 VFA
-266 QTQPAAVE
+266 
-274 TTPDSTIP
+274 
-282 AETEPE
+282 
-288 VVTEGTV
+288 
-295 PSETTVPFETPV
+295 
-307 VPVFTEERVR
+307 
-317 TAEYWDED
+317 
-325 AQQTMVVT
+325 
-333 YRYARMPNYTMELRV
+333 L
-348 APGGYRYD
+348 
-356 ETYPM
+356 
-361 LELLQNNRNVLF
+361 
-373 VAVGAGLLLF
+373 
-383 AMLAVYLCCA
+383 LAVYLCCA

-403 RAGGLNRVP
+403 RAGGLNRIP
-412 LDLYAFLVIL
+412 LDLYAFLVVL

-450 GYGGFSCALMIV
+450 GYGGYCCALMIV

-510 PKAMRWVW
+510 PEAAHWVW

-528 WKLVLWTWNLVMGIL
+528 WKLVLWTWNLLKQIL
-543 GTVWGF
+543 GTVWRF
-549 VARCGKAC
+549 IARWAKAC
-557 GRWIGRMYGMLPLV
+557 GRSLSRMYGMLPLV